1 METSGPATTFEL
13 LGRKVVAVADLH
25 GHLTVFKKLLGELD
39 KDLGHEYV
47 LVTLGDYVDNGNE
60 IRELLEFL
68 IGLKEERGDRFF
80 PVLGNHDLACLRAL
94 GWPTGKPD
102 LVWFNRWASRY
113 WNPGKGTPQQYG
125 ASSAIEFKEKFNN
138 KHYTFLSNL
147 PWFVECEGFFFVH
160 AGLEKGPLAPQ
171 RELLRARKPLEGT
184 DTQPQLRNKDLA
196 VVNDHEFEGIV
207 VSGHTK
213 AHKMGSGNVTLS
225 PYGNFADSKRI
236 TLNSNIEGTG
246 VLNYVIL
253 PDRTFGI
260 QSRITV

>member
-1 METSGPATTFEL
+1 MENSGPATTFEL
-13 LGRKVVAVADLH
+13 LGRKVLAVADLH
-25 GHLTVFKKLLGELD
+25 GHLAVFKKLLGELD
-39 KDLGHEYV
+39 KALGQEYV
-47 LVTLGDYVDNGNE
+47 LVTLGDYVDNGKE

-94 GWPTGKPD
+94 GWPTDKPD
-102 LVWFNRWASRY
+102 QVWFDRWAGRY
-113 WNPGKGTPQQYG
+113 WNVGGGTPQQYG
-125 ASSAIEFKEKFNN
+125 AYSAIEFKEKFH
-138 KHYTFLSNL
+138 KDHYTFLANL

-184 DTQPQLRNKDLA
+184 LTQHQLRNKDLA

-213 AHKMGSGNVTLS
+213 AHQMVSRGATLAQH
-225 PYGNFADSKRI
+225 GNFADSKRI
-236 TLNSNIEGTG
+236 TLNSNIDGSG
-246 VLNYVIL
+246 GLNYVIL